1 MAAAL
6 ARLAAYL
13 HSGFRA
19 ERVVLRQPLRSMLR
33 LDYISCILTVI
44 STILV
49 GRRMW
54 HGWLIAGANSVIVCV
69 IAMRTSQF
77 GFIPAN
83 LLCIGLYA
91 HNVRTWRFRRRAS
104 TD

>member
-1 MAAAL
+1 
-6 ARLAAYL
+6 
-13 HSGFRA
+13 
-19 ERVVLRQPLRSMLR
+19 MLR

-49 GRRMW
+49 GRRLW
-54 HGWLIAGANSVIVCV
+54 HGWILAGVNSVIVCV

-83 LLCIGLYA
+83 LLCLGLYA
-91 HNVRTWRFRRRAS
+91 HNVRNWRFRPRRNRE
-104 TD
+104 